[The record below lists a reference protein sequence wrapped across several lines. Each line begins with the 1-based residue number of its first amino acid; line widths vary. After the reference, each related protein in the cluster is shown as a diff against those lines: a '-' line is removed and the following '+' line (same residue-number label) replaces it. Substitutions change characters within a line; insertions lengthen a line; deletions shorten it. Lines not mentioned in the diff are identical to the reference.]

1 MTFHDE
7 GYGGEMVRLCLHVS
21 LLHDVEDHS
30 YDFEVS
36 REQWQKTID
45 EGGSLWVEA
54 LDELM
59 TRRSDRA
66 YYHVRN
72 RLGCDYGEEAAR
84 TEEARW
90 SEEWGGNRLRQEER
104 DDATVEDIDQMMEV
118 VGL

>member
-1 MTFHDE
+1 
-7 GYGGEMVRLCLHVS
+7 MVRLCLHVS

-36 REQWQKTID
+36 REQWQKTVD

-54 LDELM
+54 LDELI

-66 YYHVRN
+66 YYSVRN
-72 RLGCDYGEEAAR
+72 KIAGDYGEDVAMA
-84 TEEARW
+84 EEATW
-90 SEEWGGNRLRQEER
+90 SEGWGDNRLRQQER
-104 DDATVEDIDQMMEV
+104 DDTTVDDIDQMMEV